1 MGAGEGEF
9 VIEGHGESNPAA
21 SNANATGRQLNRRV
35 EVTLVGQQ
43 ARSFSE

>member
-1 MGAGEGEF
+1 M
-9 VIEGHGESNPAA
+9 PAA
-21 SNANATGRQLNRRV
+21 TNGDAPGRQLNRRV

>member
-1 MGAGEGEF
+1 MGVDEDGF
-9 VIEGHGESNPAA
+9 LVIGHGESTPVAGNGNAA
-21 SNANATGRQLNRRV
+21 GRQLNRRV